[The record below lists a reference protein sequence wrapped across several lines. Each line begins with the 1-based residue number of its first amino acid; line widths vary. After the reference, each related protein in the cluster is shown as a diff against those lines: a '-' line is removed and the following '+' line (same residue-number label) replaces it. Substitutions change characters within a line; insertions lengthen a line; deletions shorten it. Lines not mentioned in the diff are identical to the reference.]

1 VGSKRFAAA
10 RAALLL
16 GLGLGLGSVATA
28 HAGVATTSGCRDTER
43 NAVQAPR
50 TSTAQ
55 ALTCLVN
62 RARSERGLRALRRS
76 APLTRAATAHSADM
90 VAAGFFSH
98 VGSDGAD
105 VRRRASRAGYLR
117 RSHQNAIGETLG
129 WGAGSYATPSELFAA
144 LMRSDDHRRA
154 ILDARFRDIGAG
166 VATGAP
172 GLSVGLPAAT
182 VTLVLGRR

>member
-1 VGSKRFAAA
+1 MGSKRFAAA
-10 RAALLL
+10 LAALLL
-16 GLGLGLGSVATA
+16 GLGLGLVATA
-28 HAGVATTSGCRDTER
+28 HAGVATTGGCRDTER
-43 NAVQAPR
+43 SAVLAPG
-50 TSTAQ
+50 TSTTQ
-55 ALTCLVN
+55 ALTCLAN
-62 RARSERGLRALRRS
+62 RARSEHGLRALRRS
-76 APLTRAATAHSADM
+76 TPLTRAATAHSADM

-105 VRRRASRAGYLR
+105 VRRRAIRAGYLR
-117 RSHQNAIGETLG
+117 RSRQNAIGETLG

-144 LMRSDDHRRA
+144 LMRSEPHRRA

-172 GLSVGLPAAT
+172 GMSVGMPAAT

>member
-1 VGSKRFAAA
+1 MGSKRFAAA
-10 RAALLL
+10 LAALLL
-16 GLGLGLGSVATA
+16 GLGLGLVATA

-43 NAVQAPR
+43 SAVQAPS

-55 ALTCLVN
+55 ALGCLVN
-62 RARSERGLRALRRS
+62 RARTERGLRALRRS

-105 VRRRASRAGYLR
+105 VRRRAIRAGYQQRSR
-117 RSHQNAIGETLG
+117 RNAIGETLG

-144 LMRSDDHRRA
+144 LMRSEQHRRA

-166 VATGAP
+166 VASGSP
-172 GLSVGLPAAT
+172 GLTVGLPAAT